1 MYSRLRMTSKVSVTG
16 DGLQASRRLLAE
28 VLDMEAADIADD
40 AAIGGLAGWDSL
52 GHMRLIMEIEAKMGK
67 LLSPGNVVA
76 IGSLQD
82 IATVLEGGELSVS
95 GF

>member
-1 MYSRLRMTSKVSVTG
+1 MRMTSNVAVTG
-16 DGLQASRRLLAE
+16 EGLQTARQLLAA
-28 VLDMEAADIADD
+28 VLEMEAADIADD
-40 AAIGGLAGWDSL
+40 AGIGELASWNSL
-52 GHMRLIMEIEAKMGK
+52 AHMRLIMAMEAQLGAS
-67 LLSPGNVVA
+67 LSPGNVVA

>member
-1 MYSRLRMTSKVSVTG
+1 MTDKVAVT
-16 DGLQASRRLLAE
+16 DADLQAARQLLAT
-28 VLDMEAADIADD
+28 VLAMEAADIADD

-52 GHMRLIMEIEAKMGK
+52 AHMRLIMALEAHMEAP
-67 LLSPGNVVA
+67 LSPGNVVA

-82 IATVLEGGELSVS
+82 IATVLAGGELSVT